1 MPRPEPRPAPRLRPA
16 AAAAALAVVALL
28 AAGCGNERQT
38 TPRVSTVGP
47 PLAAEGVKDDESG
60 VAYDAP
66 GGWQRTDG
74 EAPLV
79 STLQTGRAVIAIWRY
94 PRSEPL
100 PSSRK
105 QLDAAKDA
113 LLAAAKARDATFEEV
128 RSAVTRIDG
137 KPAVQIRGTET
148 IEGRARTVRST
159 HVYAEGAEVV
169 VDAIAP
175 GQEFRRVDAQI
186 FRPLLRS
193 LKITPPA
200 GP

>member
-1 MPRPEPRPAPRLRPA
+1 MQRPRSLLTASVATTL
-16 AAAAALAVVALL
+16 AALSLL
-28 AAGCGNERQT
+28 TSACGNERQT
-38 TPRVSTVGP
+38 PDNVSTVAP
-47 PLAAEGVKDDESG
+47 PSAPEAIKDAESG

-74 EAPLV
+74 EPPLIA
-79 STLQTGRAVIAIWRY
+79 TLQTGRAVIAIWRY

-105 QLDAAKDA
+105 QLEAALDA
-113 LLAAAKARDATFEEV
+113 LLAAAKARDGTFREI
-128 RSAVTRIDG
+128 RSAVTEVGG

-200 GP
+200 AP